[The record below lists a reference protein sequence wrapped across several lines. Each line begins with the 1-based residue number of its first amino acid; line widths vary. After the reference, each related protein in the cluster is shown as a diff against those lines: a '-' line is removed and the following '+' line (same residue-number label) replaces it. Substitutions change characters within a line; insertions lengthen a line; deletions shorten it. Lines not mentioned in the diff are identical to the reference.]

1 MNFQKIKVRE
11 IEDNPFSLISDD
23 WALITAGSLDK
34 YNMMTASW
42 AGLGNLWNKKVCFTF
57 IRPSRYTYEFT
68 EKSDYFS
75 VCFFSDEYRKVLN
88 LCGTKSGR
96 DMDKMKE
103 SGLTAVVGKDT
114 VYFEEARLVLLC
126 KKVYYQDLI
135 PEQFL
140 DEHIHTHYDGSDHH
154 RMYVGEILEVLK
166 K

>member
-1 MNFQKIKVRE
+1 MSFNEIKVRE
-11 IEDNPFSLISDD
+11 IEDNTFSLISDD
-23 WALITAGSLDK
+23 WALITAGSQDN

-75 VCFFSDEYRKVLN
+75 VSFFTKDYRKMLN

-96 DMDKMKE
+96 DINKMKD
-103 SGLTAVVGKDT
+103 SGLTAVENHGT
-114 VYFEEARLVLLC
+114 VYFKEARLVFLC

-140 DEHIHTHYDGSDHH
+140 DEHIHTHYDGNDYH
-154 RMYVGEILEVLK
+154 RMYVGEIIACYRK
-166 K
+166 